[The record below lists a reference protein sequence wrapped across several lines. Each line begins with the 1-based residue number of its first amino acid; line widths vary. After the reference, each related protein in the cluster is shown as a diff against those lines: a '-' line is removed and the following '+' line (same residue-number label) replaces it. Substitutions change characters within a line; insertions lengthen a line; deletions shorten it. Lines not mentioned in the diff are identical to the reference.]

1 MYIICAGLKKKIARQ
16 SVVNISIDYLR
27 KKIKIFEMVTSN
39 FDLVSTFFPS
49 VVETTHETLK
59 VLKYCV

>member
-1 MYIICAGLKKKIARQ
+1 MYIICVGLEKKLPGRASLTFQLI
-16 SVVNISIDYLR
+16 ISEKNQD
-27 KKIKIFEMVTSN
+27 FEMVTSN

>member
-1 MYIICAGLKKKIARQ
+1 MRGLEKKIARQ

>member
-1 MYIICAGLKKKIARQ
+1 MRRLEKKIARQ

>member
-1 MYIICAGLKKKIARQ
+1 MRGLEKKIARQ

-27 KKIKIFEMVTSN
+27 KKKIKIFEMVTSN

>member
-1 MYIICAGLKKKIARQ
+1 MRGLEKKIARQ
-16 SVVNISIDYLR
+16 SIVNISIDYLR

>member
-1 MYIICAGLKKKIARQ
+1 MRKLGEKKFARQ
-16 SVVNISIDYLR
+16 SDINISIDYLR
-27 KKIKIFEMVTSN
+27 KKNQNFEIVTSN
-39 FDLVSTFFPS
+39 LDLVSTFFSS

>member
-1 MYIICAGLKKKIARQ
+1 MRGLEKKKLPGRASLTFQLI
-16 SVVNISIDYLR
+16 ISEKNQD
-27 KKIKIFEMVTSN
+27 FEMVTSN
-39 FDLVSTFFPS
+39 FDLVSTFFFPS

>member
-1 MYIICAGLKKKIARQ
+1 MRGLEKKKIARQ

-27 KKIKIFEMVTSN
+27 KKNQDFEMVTSH
-39 FDLVSTFFPS
+39 FDLVSTFPS